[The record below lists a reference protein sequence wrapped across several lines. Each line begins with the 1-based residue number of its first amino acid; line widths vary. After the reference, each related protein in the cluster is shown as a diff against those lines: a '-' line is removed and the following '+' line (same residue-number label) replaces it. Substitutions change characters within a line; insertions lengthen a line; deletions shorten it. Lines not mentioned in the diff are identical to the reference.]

1 MRLLRS
7 PLEVELDYDLP
18 AEARPISVWK
28 TRGVESAMRW
38 FYDPNVMDP
47 TLLIRKSDAARIV
60 GKVLTPETR
69 AILGGEIVADYARA
83 IAVSVSEWQG
93 RGDGTD
99 AFLAAQF
106 REDGRLTESEAGFLE
121 VLHADASL
129 ESLGVLVGRLFP
141 ASEATVAP
149 RMSARAILARYGRRA
164 LSMLWSRTLTTA
176 HRSATP
182 PRSPEPRRESVVFS
196 GAMRR
201 GPARPTSAR
210 QSQ

>member
-28 TRGVESAMRW
+28 TRRVESAMRSV
-38 FYDPNVMDP
+38 YDPNVMDP

-60 GKVLTPETR
+60 GKVLTPDTK
-69 AILGGEIVADYARA
+69 AILGGEIVAEYARA
-83 IAVSVSEWQG
+83 IAISVAEWQG

-141 ASEATVAP
+141 SDGPAP
-149 RMSARAILARYGRRA
+149 QRRGARTTILARYGRRA
-164 LSMLWSRTLTTA
+164 LSILWSW
-176 HRSATP
+176 S
-182 PRSPEPRRESVVFS
+182 
-196 GAMRR
+196 
-201 GPARPTSAR
+201 
-210 QSQ
+210 